1 MLIRSFFLAAA
12 LCLLTAP
19 SAFALTLD
27 FEDVGFGHGTV
38 VTSSQGVLISTTN
51 VGGGP
56 DIAVTFDTNLTGTA
70 DQDLQRISP
79 GIAGGEA
86 GWRSGNLAP
95 STDLGNILII
105 QENTDGCDTGVC
117 DGPDDEG
124 SRPAGH
130 FDLDF
135 SALGTFDR
143 FSFDLIDVD
152 DATAEMGSVEFFL
165 GAVSQGLVGFASF
178 LSDPSVVY
186 GDNSANHIDDSF
198 FANATPF
205 DRVRIS
211 MGGSGGVDNVSVNP
225 VPEPSAA
232 LLFAMGFGVTAL
244 ARRKR

>member
-1 MLIRSFFLAAA
+1 MSIRSLFLVATLSLIA
-12 LCLLTAP
+12 AP

-38 VTSSQGVLISTTN
+38 ITSSKGVSIATTN

-56 DIAVTFDTNLTGTA
+56 NLGVTFDTNLLGTQ
-70 DQDLQRISP
+70 DSDLQRISP
-79 GIAGGEA
+79 GLSGGEA

-105 QENTDGCDTGVC
+105 QERTEGCDTGTC
-117 DGPDDEG
+117 RDPDDEG

-130 FDLDF
+130 FDFDF
-135 SALGTFDR
+135 SSLGTFDR
-143 FSFDLIDVD
+143 FSFDLVDVD

-165 GAVSQGLVGFASF
+165 GAVSQGLVGFESF
-178 LSDPSVVY
+178 LSDASVVY
-186 GDNSANHIDDSF
+186 GDNSANHIDESF
-198 FANATPF
+198 FGNSTPF

-211 MGGSGGVDNVSVNP
+211 MGGSGGIDNLVVNP
-225 VPEPSAA
+225 VPEPNSA
-232 LLFAMGFGVTAL
+232 LLYAVGFGVAAV